1 MFFCSAVFILGQGLL
16 LGGGRVLH
24 KLKEELGGTLEYRR
38 SQGVVCVHGQQGGPQ
53 KAAACVRTALLL
65 RDESNEEPKVRERP
79 DIRFRSRGG

>member
-1 MFFCSAVFILGQGLL
+1 MYVLPRARSCLIEQGLL

-38 SQGVVCVHGQQGGPQ
+38 SQGVVCVHGQQGNPY

-65 RDESNEEPKVRERP
+65 RDGRGEPMVSPNEQT
-79 DIRFRSRGG
+79 